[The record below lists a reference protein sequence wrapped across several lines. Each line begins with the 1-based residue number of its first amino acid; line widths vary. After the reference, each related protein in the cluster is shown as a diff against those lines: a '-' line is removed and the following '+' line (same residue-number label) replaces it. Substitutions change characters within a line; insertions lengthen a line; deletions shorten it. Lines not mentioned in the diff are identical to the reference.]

1 MTRNL
6 AASRTT
12 SRGGAHA
19 GSDEPNVLGRGV
31 RVRGRLQGEGD
42 LRIEGEID
50 GDVRV
55 SGFVEI
61 AEGGSVHGEITGQRV
76 VVEGTLEG
84 DVTCEGTIV
93 VRGGAKVRGDLR
105 GTEIALDETAGFV
118 GRIEA
123 DFELPDGLL
132 AGSFV
137 GDGGGSKPARRGR

>member
-1 MTRNL
+1 MSRNL

-12 SRGGAHA
+12 SRGGANA

-42 LRIEGEID
+42 LRIEGAID

-55 SGFVEI
+55 SGVVEI
-61 AEGGSVHGEITGQRV
+61 AEGGTVHGEIAGQRV

-84 DVTCEGTIV
+84 DVTSEGTIV

-132 AGSFV
+132 DGSFV
-137 GDGGGSKPARRGR
+137 GEGGGSKPTRRGR